1 MADEDILGYA
11 QIGEKTRM
19 LVHHGNPSAL
29 RLKRRPVLD
38 GDFLDE
44 DSADIRPVDS
54 RQQFYAGA
62 FPCAVLAKQSEHL
75 STRQIE

>member
-1 MADEDILGYA
+1 MKIFSDTA

-19 LVHHGNPSAL
+19 LVHHGNSSPL
-29 RLKRRPVLD
+29 RFERRPVLD

-44 DSADIRPVDS
+44 DIADIRPVNS

-62 FPCAVLAKQSEHL
+62 FACAVLAKQSEHL
-75 STRQIE
+75 SARQIE